1 MAPVERAI
9 SLYLQRQKKK
19 KKFHRTLGGFKY
31 SENDQ
36 PISLLLLKG
45 TSVGV
50 DYKQL

>member
-9 SLYLQRQKKK
+9 NLYLQRQKKK
-19 KKFHRTLGGFKY
+19 KIHRTLGGFKY

-36 PISLLLLKG
+36 PISILLLKG